1 MYRVLI
7 AEADDQLGQSLE
19 RLVMDQGCRV
29 VQAVDAS
36 QALGEI
42 QNNPPDLVLLSAT
55 LPPAGGLEF
64 LSRLKQSEPHLPVI
78 VTAASGATSET
89 IEATKLGAFDYV
101 ALPFEPGDMAALLR
115 SGLEAGRFMRSPVKL
130 DSDQAQAL
138 TAGDALLGRSRPMLE
153 LYKAIG
159 RAAATDSTVLIQGES
174 GTGKE
179 LVARALFQHST
190 RAGKP
195 FVVVNCVAI
204 PETLLESELFGYEKG
219 AFTGAAAR
227 RIGKIEQAD
236 GGTVFL
242 DEIGDMP
249 LAIQAKMLRLLQE
262 RSVERIGGRRPL
274 PVDVRIIAATNR
286 DLEKAVQEGSFR
298 EDLYFRLKVVTLAL
312 PSLRERRDDIPLL
325 ARHFLSLHSQEME
338 LPNPGIAPEG
348 EAALLRYPWPGNVR
362 ELSNCLQ
369 KAIIFSKGAP
379 LSDKEIESSLRQPS
393 VPDHSMSAEAGDMLL
408 QWARDSLLSSQAD
421 KPYEAAM
428 DAISSMLIQSALE
441 MTEGNK
447 TRAAKL
453 LGLTRP
459 TLLAKID
466 KHRLAVSAKVTGPKT
481 ES

>member
-7 AEADDQLGQSLE
+7 AEDDAQLGQSLE
-19 RLVMDQGCRV
+19 RLVMDQGCR
-29 VQAVDAS
+29 AARAGDAQ

-42 QNNPPDLVLLSAT
+42 QATPPDLVLLSAT
-55 LPPAGGLEF
+55 LPPAGGLEL

-101 ALPFEPGDMAALLR
+101 ALPFEPDDMAALLR

-130 DSDQAQAL
+130 DSDQTQAL

-159 RAAATDSTVLIQGES
+159 RAAATDATVLIQGES

-190 RAGKP
+190 RADKP

-262 RSVERIGGRRPL
+262 RSVERIGGRHPL
-274 PVDVRIIAATNR
+274 PVDVRILAATNR
-286 DLEKAVQEGSFR
+286 DLSSAVGAGRFR
-298 EDLYFRLKVVTLAL
+298 EDLYYRLNVVPITL
-312 PSLRERRDDIPLL
+312 PPLRERREDVPLL
-325 ARHFLSLHSQEME
+325 ADYFLARVCRE
-338 LPNPGIAPEG
+338 LGVRNPGITPEAY
-348 EAALLRYPWPGNVR
+348 ELLAAHPWPGNVR
-362 ELSNCLQ
+362 ELANAMEKCLIFGRGRPVEAKDVATLVLDQ
-369 KAIIFSKGAP
+369 NQVHGELSPELDQAIRTWVRQDIAAERPRLLEGI
-379 LSDKEIESSLRQPS
+379 LNRVEESIVSETL
-393 VPDHSMSAEAGDMLL
+393 AT
-408 QWARDSLLSSQAD
+408 
-421 KPYEAAM
+421 
-428 DAISSMLIQSALE
+428 
-441 MTEGNK
+441 TEGNR
-447 TRAAKL
+447 TRAAAV
-453 LGLTRP
+453 LGISRP
-459 TLLAKID
+459 SLQA
-466 KHRLAVSAKVTGPKT
+466 RLKKYGLN
-481 ES
+481 